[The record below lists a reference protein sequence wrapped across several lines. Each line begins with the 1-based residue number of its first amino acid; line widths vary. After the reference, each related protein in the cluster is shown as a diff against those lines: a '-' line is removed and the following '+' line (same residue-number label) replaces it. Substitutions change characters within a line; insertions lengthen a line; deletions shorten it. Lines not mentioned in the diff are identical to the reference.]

1 MEDSY
6 RFRNDDLRG
15 WCIGKHRDTVLSC
28 GKDEHCHTFA
38 IAVSLFFRPFAI
50 ILPKARFS
58 HFEDVSG
65 VTIPQDKADTALT
78 LRTLKDKNGNYLWRQ
93 SDDTIL
99 SSPIVISPY
108 MPDIAAGSIPVAF
121 GDLSYFW
128 ILERQPLS
136 VKILTE
142 LYSRG

>member
-1 MEDSY
+1 M
-6 RFRNDDLRG
+6 NDN
-15 WCIGKHRDTVLSC
+15 
-28 GKDEHCHTFA
+28 
-38 IAVSLFFRPFAI
+38 
-50 ILPKARFS
+50 
-58 HFEDVSG
+58 
-65 VTIPQDKADTALT
+65 TALI
-78 LRTLKDKNGNYLWRQ
+78 LRTLKDKDSNYLWRQ

-108 MPDIAAGSIPVAF
+108 MPDIAASSIPVAF

-142 LYSRG
+142 LYSRENLTGYAAYERIDGRLIRPEAVQLLTIK